1 MYLHSN
7 TLHSNTMNR
16 YPSDVRGGARGPNG
30 RVPNVLESTY
40 AEVVGQRG
48 TAFAELPNQFNF
60 LVPPGVSLGYQ
71 PVRIIQGCG
80 TSNEVRS
87 EPQ

>member
-1 MYLHSN
+1 MTTSINFAPGVNVVPQL
-7 TLHSNTMNR
+7 
-16 YPSDVRGGARGPNG
+16 GPNG
-30 RVPNVLESTY
+30 RVTNVLESTY